1 MAQQADKLPADDVA
15 ALCIRRVKNAD
26 DLDEIKRLLEEPC
39 TVGIDFETTGLDPLV
54 NRIRLVQ
61 IARRAED
68 GSTAVWVIDVFQVGR
83 PALQVFLA
91 EVFANKGI
99 VKIIHNAKFEL
110 GFLRQLSGRRLRIRT
125 IFDTMLVSQL
135 ITAGNFTMQFSK
147 IANEFKRKYSTH
159 KLSDLARRLLGR
171 NLDKA
176 EQTSDWSV
184 LDLTDAQI
192 HYAALDA
199 AILLDLHPVLAG
211 LLDKNRL
218 TKIAAIEFEALPA
231 VVEKELRG
239 LPFDAPSARAL
250 LKALETELVGCKA
263 RLDQMVLALG
273 LRFPQKKGS
282 QHRVFNPQ
290 SKRHVQRIFAGMD
303 IDLKDTRE
311 ETLQTLAAGGNSFAG
326 ELAAYFKVY
335 KRAGFVS
342 GWLQD
347 QHPHDDRI
355 HTSYVQIQRNNTGR
369 FSSRNPNLQQIPGA
383 TKFRS
388 LFKAPPGRKIVDAD
402 YAAVELRIAAAI
414 TGETRMIRAFCEGA
428 DLHRQTAAIVSG
440 KHPDEISKVERNQAK
455 ATNFGL
461 IYGCGANT
469 LTIQARSSY
478 GVEMSLKEAEKFRN
492 RFFAFYPRIREYH
505 RTRCRP
511 ENKVVQH
518 WRYAP
523 DKEFYAVDI
532 VGTRTLSG
540 RLRIWPT
547 HRGETQARFT
557 DLANT
562 PVQGTG
568 ADILKIALARVYE
581 ALLAKEWDDVSIIGS
596 THDEIMLEAPED
608 KADAAAELLVA
619 EMQAAGAE
627 LIKAVPIVAEVE
639 ILDSLP
645 GKG

>member
-1 MAQQADKLPADDVA
+1 MAQQADKPPADDEA
-15 ALCIRRVKNAD
+15 ALSIRRVEKA
-26 DLDEIKRLLEEPC
+26 EGLEEIRKALSPPC

-61 IARRAED
+61 IACRSED
-68 GSTAVWVIDVFQVGR
+68 GCAGIWVIDAFKVGG
-83 PALQVFLA
+83 PALQAFLV
-91 EVFANKGI
+91 ELFAKEGV
-99 VKIIHNAKFEL
+99 VKVIHHAKFEIS
-110 GFLRQLSGRRLRIRT
+110 FLRQFVGHRLKIRKV
-125 IFDTMLVSQL
+125 FDTMLASQL
-135 ITAGNFTMQFSK
+135 ITAGYFTMQFSK
-147 IANEFKRKYSTH
+147 IANEYKRKYPAH
-159 KLSDLARRLLGR
+159 KLADLARRLLGKS
-171 NLDKA
+171 LDKV

-184 LDLTDAQI
+184 PDLTEAQI

-199 AILLDLHPVLAG
+199 AILLDLYQILAE
-211 LLDKNRL
+211 LIKRNHLNRV
-218 TKIAAIEFEALPA
+218 AAIEFAALPA

-239 LPFDAPSARAL
+239 LPFDAPRARAL
-250 LKALETELVGCKA
+250 LKELEAELGFRKT
-263 RLDQMVLALG
+263 RLDEAVLALG
-273 LRFPQKKGS
+273 LRFPQKKHS
-282 QHRVFNPQ
+282 LHKVFNPM
-290 SKRHVQRIFAGMD
+290 SLREVRRIFKTMGIALAD
-303 IDLKDTRE
+303 NRD
-311 ETLQTLAAGGNSFAG
+311 ETLQALASSGNAFAG
-326 ELAAYFKVY
+326 ELAVY
-335 KRAGFVS
+335 RKIYKQTGFVK
-342 GWLQD
+342 GWLLY
-347 QHPHDDRI
+347 QHPADDRI
-355 HTSYVQIQRNNTGR
+355 HTNYVQIHKNNTGR
-369 FSSRNPNLQQIPGA
+369 FSSRSPNLQQIPGA

-388 LFKAPPGRKIVDAD
+388 LFKAPSGRKIIDAD

-414 TGETRMIRAFCEGA
+414 TGETRMIKAFQEGA

-440 KHPDEISKVERNQAK
+440 KSPDEISKIERNQAK

-478 GVEMSLKEAEKFRN
+478 GVEITLAQAERFRN
-492 RFFAFYPRIREYH
+492 KFFEHYPRIREYH
-505 RTRCRP
+505 RKRCRP
-511 ENKVVQH
+511 EHQVTQH
-518 WRYAP
+518 WRYTP
-523 DKEFYAVDI
+523 EKGFYAVNI
-532 VGTRTLSG
+532 IGTRTLSG

-581 ALLAKEWDDVSIIGS
+581 ALRSKGWDDVWLIGS

-608 KADAAAELLVA
+608 KAEEVAELLVA

-627 LIKAVPIVAEVE
+627 LIMTVPIVTEVE